1 MEKRRVI
8 ILSGPIASGKTTL
21 GDKLVD
27 RYGAVRFKTNDLIR
41 ALRPAVRNERSALQ
55 KAGEALDRS
64 TRGAWVKEALARE
77 VGELPHDANVVVDSV
92 RTPKQISEI
101 RKAFG
106 SIVHHIHL
114 TASEEELAQRYS
126 QRKDKIVELPSYS
139 EVKAS
144 RTERIIGRLE
154 RLADIVVYTDQ
165 CTDEDVLIRAVALLG
180 LYPRDLSPVVDVIVG
195 GQYGSEGKGNIAAH
209 ISTEYQYLVRVGGPN
224 AGHKVFGEPVEVY
237 HHLPSGTTRASNAK
251 LVLGPGA
258 ILNVGGLLDEIST
271 FAVTEKRLFIDPQ
284 AMVINDEDIEYEK
297 KQLSKISSTAQGVGA
312 ASARKINDRGKIKW
326 GKSQVV
332 LAKDVAEL
340 KPFVHESAPILEQA
354 YQKHEK
360 ILLEGTQGTSLSLH
374 HGTYPYVT
382 SRDTT
387 VSGCLA
393 DAGISPKR
401 VRRIVMV
408 CRTYPIRVGGP
419 SGPMSQGR
427 EIFAEDIAR
436 RSKLSLEEIESTEI
450 TTTTGRPR
458 RFAEFDWS
466 QLRKSTMLNGATDIA
481 LTFVDYLDQHNQK
494 ARRFEQ
500 LKLATINFIEEVER
514 VSGVPVS
521 LISTRFDYRNIIDRR
536 AW

>member
-1 MEKRRVI
+1 MNVGMPSR
-8 ILSGPIASGKTTL
+8 PISL
-21 GDKLVD
+21 
-27 RYGAVRFKTNDLIR
+27 
-41 ALRPAVRNERSALQ
+41 
-55 KAGEALDRS
+55 
-64 TRGAWVKEALARE
+64 KE
-77 VGELPHDANVVVDSV
+77 
-92 RTPKQISEI
+92 
-101 RKAFG
+101 
-106 SIVHHIHL
+106 HL
-114 TASEEELAQRYS
+114 T
-126 QRKDKIVELPSYS
+126 
-139 EVKAS
+139 
-144 RTERIIGRLE
+144 
-154 RLADIVVYTDQ
+154 
-165 CTDEDVLIRAVALLG
+165 
-180 LYPRDLSPVVDVIVG
+180 
-195 GQYGSEGKGNIAAH
+195 
-209 ISTEYQYLVRVGGPN
+209 
-224 AGHKVFGEPVEVY
+224 
-237 HHLPSGTTRASNAK
+237 
-251 LVLGPGA
+251 
-258 ILNVGGLLDEIST
+258 
-271 FAVTEKRLFIDPQ
+271 
-284 AMVINDEDIEYEK
+284 
-297 KQLSKISSTAQGVGA
+297 KISSTAQGVGA
-312 ASARKINDRGKIKW
+312 ASARKINHRGKIKR

-332 LAKDVAEL
+332 LAKNVAEL

-360 ILLEGTQGTSLSLH
+360 VLLEGTQGTSLSLH

-393 DAGISPKR
+393 DAGISPKQ

-436 RSKLSLEEIESTEI
+436 RSNLSLEEIVATEI

-466 QLRKSTMLNGATDIA
+466 QLRRSTMLNGPTDIA
-481 LTFVDYLDQHNQK
+481 LTFVDYLDIRNQK

-500 LKLATINFIEEVER
+500 LRRSTINFIEEVER